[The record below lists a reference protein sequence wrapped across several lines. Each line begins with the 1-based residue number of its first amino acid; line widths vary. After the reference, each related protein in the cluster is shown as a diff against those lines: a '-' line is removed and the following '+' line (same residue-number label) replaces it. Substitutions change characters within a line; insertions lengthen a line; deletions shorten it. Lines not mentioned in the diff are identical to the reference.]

1 MVEYINKRT
10 APGRYHPAWDVDWG
24 AWSQGWSSLSQ
35 CGDPIGSPPQE
46 STGELFPMTRG
57 QKIVFLIPPPK
68 MPEFFTSILQIICW
82 GPIVPDKVTTLLL
95 LQSPSLIDSIS
106 IFIGPI
112 AIADDSP
119 NRLDR

>member
-1 MVEYINKRT
+1 
-10 APGRYHPAWDVDWG
+10 
-24 AWSQGWSSLSQ
+24 
-35 CGDPIGSPPQE
+35 
-46 STGELFPMTRG
+46 
-57 QKIVFLIPPPK
+57 